1 MAMISLE
8 TNILTIFQERNHQ
21 QSTTS
26 AQMKNCNEIEIE
38 SP

>member
-8 TNILTIFQERNHQ
+8 TNILTIFQERNQ

-26 AQMKNCNEIEIE
+26 AQMKNSNEIEIE